1 MSFMLREPWRTRLL
15 FASVAGNLF
24 CAALIGAHLLR
35 PARAMPGLDGAVEH
49 MARDLPS
56 DDAERFRAV
65 LARERAWREDARRR
79 MDQARA
85 ELSRSI
91 GSTPYDEAAVRARMA
106 ALQARRAEASG
117 RFGEVLIVAIGTL
130 SPEGRAR
137 LADAAERHAR
147 P

>member
-1 MSFMLREPWRTRLL
+1 MSLMLREPWRTRLL

-24 CAALIGAHLLR
+24 GAALIGAHLLR

-49 MARDLPS
+49 MARDLPT
-56 DDAERFRAV
+56 DDAERLRAV

-79 MDQARA
+79 MDEARA

-91 GSTPYDEAAVRARMA
+91 GSVPYDEAAVRARMA

-137 LADAAERHAR
+137 LADAAERHTR